1 MQKVNIEF
9 KARINDLAAARS
21 KLRTLHPREMG
32 RDRQRDTYFQVP
44 QGRLKLREGSLEQS
58 LIYYRRSDTAAT
70 RESRVIYAT
79 VENTGELRRVLEAAL
94 PVLGVVEKD
103 REIFYVGGTKIHL
116 DRVEGHGNF
125 LEVEAPSEAE
135 ADRFFKFFGLEPA
148 ALEGRSYSDFARK
161 NLP

>member
-9 KARINDLAAARS
+9 KARINDLDAARS

-70 RESRVIYAT
+70 RESHVIYAT
-79 VENTGELRRVLEAAL
+79 VENTGELRRVLEAASKSFCFTASMICFEASRSL
-94 PVLGVVEKD
+94 LLKALYSAVSASGMPSRASTSPIDANSSASL
-103 REIFYVGGTKIHL
+103 RE
-116 DRVEGHGNF
+116 R
-125 LEVEAPSEAE
+125 
-135 ADRFFKFFGLEPA
+135 PA
-148 ALEGRSYSDFARK
+148 
-161 NLP
+161 